1 MTGMDI
7 EAVLTR
13 GVEQVLPSKKGLAD
27 LMTKRKIT
35 LYQGFDPTSTKLH
48 IGHMVAFRK
57 LRQFQALG
65 HRVIFLIGDGTGQA
79 GDPSGKSKTRDK
91 FMTREELRKN
101 ARNYMK
107 LAGKILDFE
116 GKNPVV
122 MKYNSEWLNKLGL
135 VEILGIAENFS
146 VQQLIERDMFQKRI
160 KNEVTINLR
169 EFLYPLL
176 QGYDSVAMG
185 VDLEIGGSDQ
195 MFNMMAGRT
204 LMKNM
209 VRKEKYVLT
218 TKLLT
223 DPQGAKMGKTE
234 GNAVNLDDKPE
245 EIYGKVM
252 AMGDSMLADAIEIL
266 TDLPISLIDKKG
278 PMEAKK
284 ALAKDIVNQL
294 HGEALAVKAE
304 KYFEETFQKG
314 EVPTEMKTVRVS
326 EREMAILDLVFET
339 GETSSRSE
347 AKRLIKEGAVDVDG
361 MTIQD
366 PQANLDIDGGVTLKI
381 GKKTF
386 VKVEMQ

>member
-1 MTGMDI
+1 M
-7 EAVLTR
+7 
-13 GVEQVLPSKKGLAD
+13 PSKQGLAE
-27 LMTKRKIT
+27 LMKKRKIT
-35 LYQGFDPTSTKLH
+35 LYQGFDPTSMKLH
-48 IGHMVAFRK
+48 IGHMVSFRK
-57 LRQFQALG
+57 LRQFQELG
-65 HRVIFLIGDGTGQA
+65 HKVIFLIGDGTGQA
-79 GDPSGKSKTRDK
+79 GDPSGKSKTRDR

-101 ARNYMK
+101 AANYKK

-116 GKNPVV
+116 GKNPVE

-146 VQQLIERDMFQKRI
+146 VQQLIERDMFQKRM

-209 VRKEKYVLT
+209 AKKEKYVLT

-223 DPQGAKMGKTE
+223 DPDGTKMGKTE

-252 AMGDSMLADAIEIL
+252 AMSDAMLADAIEIL
-266 TDLPISLIDKKG
+266 TDLSISLIDKNG

-284 ALAKDIVNQL
+284 ALAKDIVSQL
-294 HGEALAVKAE
+294 HGEVSAVKAE
-304 KYFEETFQKG
+304 KYFAETFQKG
-314 EVPTEMKTVRVS
+314 KVPTEMKTVRVG

-339 GETSSRSE
+339 GEASSRSE
-347 AKRLIKEGAVDVDG
+347 AKRLIKDGAIDVDG

-366 PQANLDIDGGVTLKI
+366 PQATLDIDGGVTLKI

-386 VKVEMQ
+386 VKVTMR

>member
-1 MTGMDI
+1 
-7 EAVLTR
+7 
-13 GVEQVLPSKKGLAD
+13 LPSKQGLAE
-27 LMTKRKIT
+27 LMKKRKIT
-35 LYQGFDPTSTKLH
+35 LYQGFDPTSMKLH
-48 IGHMVAFRK
+48 IGHMVSFRK
-57 LRQFQALG
+57 LRQFQELG
-65 HRVIFLIGDGTGQA
+65 HKVIFLIGDGTGQA
-79 GDPSGKSKTRDK
+79 GDPSGKSKTRDR

-101 ARNYMK
+101 AANYKK

-116 GKNPVV
+116 GKNPVE

-146 VQQLIERDMFQKRI
+146 VQQLIERDMFQKRM

-209 VRKEKYVLT
+209 AKKEKYVLT

-223 DPQGAKMGKTE
+223 DPDGTKMGKTE

-252 AMGDSMLADAIEIL
+252 AMSDAMLADAIEIL
-266 TDLPISLIDKKG
+266 TDLSISLIDKNG

-284 ALAKDIVNQL
+284 ALAKDIVSQL
-294 HGEALAVKAE
+294 HGEVSAVKAE
-304 KYFEETFQKG
+304 KYFAETFQKG
-314 EVPTEMKTVRVS
+314 KVPTEMKTVRVG

-339 GETSSRSE
+339 GEASSRSE
-347 AKRLIKEGAVDVDG
+347 AKRLIKDGAIDVDG

-366 PQANLDIDGGVTLKI
+366 PQATLDIDGGVTLKI

-386 VKVEMQ
+386 VKVTMR